1 MTYTLKI
8 YDTELM
14 TFELTQKPLEGF
26 CCQIISVNEKRKPLL
41 PLGMTVAGD
50 GVLSWLKSRGTSS
63 FSCGKIPLSGHKK
76 NLLLP
81 AYDSIFLPIFNP
93 FHWVIPPKKTP

>member
-1 MTYTLKI
+1 MIYTLKI

-14 TFELTQKPLEGF
+14 TFELSQKPLEGF
-26 CCQIISVNEKRKPLL
+26 CCQIISVNKANKHLL
-41 PLGMTVAGD
+41 PLGMTVDGD

-63 FSCGKIPLSGHKK
+63 FSCGKISLSVHKK

-81 AYDSIFLPIFNP
+81 AYDSIFCQFSIHF
-93 FHWVIPPKKTP
+93 IG